1 MLVDIALR
9 EKISPICWENHGK
22 NDNFS
27 IHFDGVSYIFFDNRG
42 YQCHQGRE
50 RNITKKV
57 FSSEDEHKKW

>member
-1 MLVDIALR
+1 M
-9 EKISPICWENHGK
+9 SPICWENHGK

-27 IHFDGVSYIFFDNRG
+27 IHFDGVSYIFFENRG

-50 RNITKKV
+50 HNITKKV